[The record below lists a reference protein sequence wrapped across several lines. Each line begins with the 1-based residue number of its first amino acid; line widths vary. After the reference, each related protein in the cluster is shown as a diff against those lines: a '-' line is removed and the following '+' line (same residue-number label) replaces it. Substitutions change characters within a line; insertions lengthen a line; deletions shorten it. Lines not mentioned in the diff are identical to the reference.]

1 MKKQSLPAVLLTS
14 LMLLGSVVPAH
25 AVYYGSAH
33 ESYRQR
39 HPVKAYFYRHPYQ
52 KKAAIG
58 AGIGAVGGGVL
69 GLGVARG
76 AIVGAG
82 AGAGYEYLKRH

>member
-1 MKKQSLPAVLLTS
+1 MKKQYLPAVLLGS
-14 LMLLGSVVPAH
+14 LLLIGPAQ
-25 AVYYGSAH
+25 AEYYGSVH